1 MPKWRRCA
9 KTRRAG
15 AEEAASPSALLFVRT
30 GALVGGVWRKPRA
43 LPSAEEGICPGGSA
57 PRFPGA
63 AGDAASR
70 IRAPARLC
78 FQRRRACCF
87 EDFAGM
93 RTAHGER
100 RGMRAKR
107 RAPRFPGAAGDAAS
121 RIRAPARLCFQ
132 RRRAVDASCRDFPR
146 FAVRGAMGA
155 GRAMPRLE
163 FGPRC
168 KDSNGGAGAP
178 EALRAF
184 PSGPPGTGRRKTHRR
199 DGSIKTRPVRRTHRS
214 RR

>member
-15 AEEAASPSALLFVRT
+15 AEEAASPSALLFARA

-78 FQRRRACCF
+78 FQKRRACCF

-107 RAPRFPGAAGDAAS
+107 RAPRFPGTAGDAAS
-121 RIRAPARLCFQ
+121 RIRAPARLRFQ

-146 FAVRGAMGA
+146 FAVRGAMG
-155 GRAMPRLE
+155 
-163 FGPRC
+163 
-168 KDSNGGAGAP
+168 GGSRHAAP
-178 EALRAF
+178 
-184 PSGPPGTGRRKTHRR
+184 
-199 DGSIKTRPVRRTHRS
+199 
-214 RR
+214 